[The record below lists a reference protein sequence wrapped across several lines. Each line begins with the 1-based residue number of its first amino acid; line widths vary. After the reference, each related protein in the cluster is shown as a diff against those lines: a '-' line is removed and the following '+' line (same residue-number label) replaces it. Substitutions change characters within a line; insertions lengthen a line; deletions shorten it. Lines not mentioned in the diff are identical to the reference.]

1 MVIGKIL
8 SIDELMAG
16 GYDAVFIGSG
26 AGLPRFMNI
35 PGEGLVGVCSANEY
49 LTRINLMHG
58 YDPKYATPVIQ
69 SKVVAVVGGGNVAM
83 DAARSALRMGA
94 EHVYIVYRRS
104 EAEMPARLEEVH
116 HAKEEGVEFQ
126 NLCNPVEI
134 LGDENGRVNG
144 EVHPHGTGRTGRKRQ
159 TQTGCCSGQR
169 VCPRCR
175 YGYHGD
181 RYFAESADLFDN
193 RGLGHKSVGLSR
205 GQRGNGYH
213 KGQGLC
219 RRRCCHRCGNRH
231 SGDGCRKNSRC
242 VHRRSAAQQGVSI
255 FPESAGQTEKGL
267 LNMSK
272 NFARLGLAASTAA
285 LTGAVCSMTA
295 FASGTSSTSTSGGGF
310 GTVGY
315 LIFMVLLFAVM
326 YFILIRPQ
334 KKKDKE
340 AKAMQDSLQ
349 VGDEIVT
356 IGGIV
361 GLVVQVNED
370 NIVIET
376 TSNRNKLRIKNWA
389 VQENLTMTEN
399 AKRKQEAQI
408 AAAKEKKASKKK
420 KKGSDDSDQGMLE
433 GLRT

>member
-1 MVIGKIL
+1 M
-8 SIDELMAG
+8 
-16 GYDAVFIGSG
+16 
-26 AGLPRFMNI
+26 
-35 PGEGLVGVCSANEY
+35 
-49 LTRINLMHG
+49 
-58 YDPKYATPVIQ
+58 
-69 SKVVAVVGGGNVAM
+69 
-83 DAARSALRMGA
+83 
-94 EHVYIVYRRS
+94 
-104 EAEMPARLEEVH
+104 
-116 HAKEEGVEFQ
+116 
-126 NLCNPVEI
+126 
-134 LGDENGRVNG
+134 
-144 EVHPHGTGRTGRKRQ
+144 
-159 TQTGCCSGQR
+159 
-169 VCPRCR
+169 
-175 YGYHGD
+175 
-181 RYFAESADLFDN
+181 
-193 RGLGHKSVGLSR
+193 
-205 GQRGNGYH
+205 
-213 KGQGLC
+213 
-219 RRRCCHRCGNRH
+219 
-231 SGDGCRKNSRC
+231 
-242 VHRRSAAQQGVSI
+242 
-255 FPESAGQTEKGL
+255 
-267 LNMSK
+267 NMSK

-399 AKRKQEAQI
+399 AKRKQEHRSLLPR
-408 AAAKEKKASKKK
+408 KRKHPRRKRRV
-420 KKGSDDSDQGMLE
+420 LTTPT
-433 GLRT
+433 RVC